1 MPWLRRLLEWELVR
15 SAGRTQAT
23 RYFIAPALLQ
33 AMDFRAMTTLKRI
46 EPHRLAA
53 LVLEDLRLYPGS
65 AISAV
70 HQRVGAEIHPKQVKR
85 ALDELIAR
93 GAVRFEGDKRWRRY
107 WAA

>member
-1 MPWLRRLLEWELVR
+1 
-15 SAGRTQAT
+15 
-23 RYFIAPALLQ
+23 
-33 AMDFRAMTTLKRI
+33 
-46 EPHRLAA
+46 
-53 LVLEDLRLYPGS
+53 VLEDLRLYPGS